1 MQKNENFA
9 KQAEQAEAE
18 RPEVVAWQYRVTAGP
33 QTGWSLWHPGKGEE
47 FERSYTVERRPLM
60 TVAQHDRIVG
70 ELRAERDGAIKL
82 LGQSVWQ
89 KIERLTQERDAALA
103 RVAELETALTPFA
116 AVADVY
122 DDSGDDDHEPYT
134 DIGCDDRL
142 CLTLGQ
148 HRAARTA
155 LSGAPS
161 QALHSVPEAFDLL
174 RQALK
179 LMPLGTKKRAEW
191 VGRTSDL
198 LCIAQA
204 QHSVPEISGIGRD
217 AEHPRAVVLYLR
229 NEPRDEDM
237 RAIQSFLRAMAA
249 PAQHSVPKAWLD
261 VQAERR
267 RQVEAEG
274 WTPEHDDEHNGGELA
289 DAAACYALW
298 AGGINPGN
306 WREFWPWA
314 PEWLKHS
321 EPRRMLV
328 KAAALILAEIQR
340 LDRAAAAGKE
350 VGHE

>member
-1 MQKNENFA
+1 MPIF
-9 KQAEQAEAE
+9 
-18 RPEVVAWQYRVTAGP
+18 EVVSGGDRR
-33 QTGWSLWHPGKGEE
+33 SLMKR
-47 FERSYTVERRPLM
+47 FERKSKHQAISELVDFHLLNC
-60 TVAQHDRIVG
+60 DRI
-70 ELRAERDGAIKL
+70 EKL
-82 LGQSVWQ
+82 
-89 KIERLTQERDAALA
+89 EAERDAALA

-122 DDSGDDDHEPYT
+122 DDSGDDDHEPHT

-274 WTPEHDDEHNGGELA
+274 WTPEHDDLYCAAELPR
-289 DAAACYALW
+289 AAAAYILNGANDE
-298 AGGINPGN
+298 APAI
-306 WREFWPWA
+306 WPFSAKWWKPSTA
-314 PEWLKHS
+314 
-321 EPRRMLV
+321 RRDMV
-328 KAAALILAEIQR
+328 KACALALAEIER
-340 LDRAAAAGKE
+340 LDRADLDKE
-350 VGHE
+350 DKV